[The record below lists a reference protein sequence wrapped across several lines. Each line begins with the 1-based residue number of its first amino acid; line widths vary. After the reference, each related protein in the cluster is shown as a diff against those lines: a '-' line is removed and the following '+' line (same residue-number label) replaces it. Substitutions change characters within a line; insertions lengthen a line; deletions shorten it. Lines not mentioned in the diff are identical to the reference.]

1 MCVPLYRVP
10 RRPLGDLV
18 IGTAA
23 KMAMNLRLSPVSLFF
38 SLVAL
43 AAIGWLQLPLIPLL
57 IVLVPLSIAAAAW
70 NHLV

>member
-1 MCVPLYRVP
+1 
-10 RRPLGDLV
+10 
-18 IGTAA
+18 
-23 KMAMNLRLSPVSLFF
+23 MNLRLSPVSLFF